1 MLVLYISNDGNDGIV
16 SNVSNDDGN
25 AIWLFDISP
34 GWR

>member
-1 MLVLYISNDGNDGIV
+1 MLVLYIHNDGNDGI
-16 SNVSNDDGN
+16 VSNDDGN